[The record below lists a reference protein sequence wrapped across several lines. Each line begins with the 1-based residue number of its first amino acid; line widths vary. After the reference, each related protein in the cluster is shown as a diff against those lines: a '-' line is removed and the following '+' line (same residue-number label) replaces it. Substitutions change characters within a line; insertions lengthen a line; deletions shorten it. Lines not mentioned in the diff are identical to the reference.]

1 MRPDV
6 LPVMLVF
13 LPFLAGLLQFIAGRP
28 APRLGNVLVGVNL
41 LLVLALIPGVADE
54 GAIVA
59 NLGGWSEPLA
69 IHLLADGLA
78 LLMLL
83 LTALLAVAVSLYAM
97 AAWRDQHHDALRFW
111 TLWPLL
117 LGSLNALF
125 LSRDL
130 FNIYVTLELVTLAAI
145 PLVLL
150 AGPGKTVDAALRYL
164 LFALLG
170 SLIYLAGVAL
180 LYAQAGTLDLALLA
194 DALPDSTL
202 AGSLGA
208 SLIIVGILIKAAIL
222 PFHVWLPA
230 AHGGA
235 PAAVSAILSA
245 LVVKAAA
252 YLLLRL
258 WSGPLDPLV
267 TPAAGQLLGALGAL
281 AILFGSWQAFRQERL
296 KLVVA
301 YSTVAQ
307 LGYMLLFFP
316 MAVTAAWQG
325 AVYHGLAHGLAKGAL
340 FLAAGNILLYL
351 GHDRLREMRGIDRP
365 LAVSLLAFGL
375 AGVSIMGLPP
385 SGGFTAKWLLLTA
398 SVETGQWWWTITLL
412 LGGLLAA
419 AYVFR
424 VLRLAFLQPPEN
436 VPDRPGMV
444 PPPLMAW
451 SATVLA
457 VLAIVLGVVSAPL
470 LELLG
475 SPVGGS
481 E

>member
-1 MRPDV
+1 MTEA
-6 LPVMLVF
+6 LPVLLVF
-13 LPFLAGLLQFIAGRP
+13 VPFLAGLAQFALGRAAPWSQQLLAG
-28 APRLGNVLVGVNL
+28 ANLVLV
-41 LLVLALIPGVADE
+41 LLVLSAVASRGPVIAD
-54 GAIVA
+54 
-59 NLGGWSEPLA
+59 LGGWGEPLA
-69 IHLLADGLA
+69 IHLQADGLA
-78 LLMLL
+78 TLMLL
-83 LTALLAVAVSLYAM
+83 LTAVLAVAISLYAIP
-97 AAWRDQHHDALRFW
+97 AFGRRTPVAWQFW

-117 LGSLNALF
+117 LASLNALF

-130 FNIYVTLELVTLAAI
+130 FNLYVTLELVTLAAI

-164 LFALLG
+164 LYALLG
-170 SLIYLAGVAL
+170 SLIFLAGVAL

-194 DALPDSTL
+194 GAVSSDGLGGPLAAAL
-202 AGSLGA
+202 
-208 SLIIVGILIKAAIL
+208 IVVGILIKGAIL
-222 PFHVWLPA
+222 PFHIWLPA

-245 LVVKAAA
+245 LVVKAAL

-258 WSGPLDPLV
+258 WTGPLEPLV
-267 TPAAGQLLGALGAL
+267 NDAAAQLLGVLGAT
-281 AILFGSWQAFRQERL
+281 AILFGSWQAFRQARL

-325 AVYHGLAHGLAKGAL
+325 AVYHGLAHGVAKAAL
-340 FLAAGNILLYL
+340 FLAAGNILYYL
-351 GHDRLREMRGIDRP
+351 GQDRLEALRGIDRP

-385 SGGFTAKWLLLTA
+385 SGGFTAKWLLLSA
-398 SVETGQWWWTITLL
+398 SLQTGQWWWTVVLL

-419 AYVFR
+419 GYIFR
-424 VLRLAFLQPPEN
+424 VLRLAFLQTEDPAPRRGGP
-436 VPDRPGMV
+436 VPGV
-444 PPPLMAW
+444 LMAW
-451 SATVLA
+451 TATALA
-457 VLAIVLGVVSAPL
+457 LLAIALGLLSAPL

-475 SPVGGS
+475 DMPGGRA
-481 E
+481 

>member
-1 MRPDV
+1 MTEA
-6 LPVMLVF
+6 LPVLLVF
-13 LPFLAGLLQFIAGRP
+13 VPFLAGLGQFVLGRAVP
-28 APRLGNVLVGVNL
+28 WSQQFVSGFNL
-41 LLVLALIPGVADE
+41 LLVLLLLRAVAGGEPVIAD
-54 GAIVA
+54 
-59 NLGGWSEPLA
+59 LGGWGEPLA
-69 IHLLADGLA
+69 IHLQADGLA
-78 LLMLL
+78 TLMLL
-83 LTALLAVAVSLYAM
+83 LTAVLAVAISLYAIP
-97 AAWRDQHHDALRFW
+97 AFGGHARSAWQFW

-150 AGPGKTVDAALRYL
+150 AGPRKTVDAALRYL

-180 LYAQAGTLDLALLA
+180 LYAQAGTLDLALLPA
-194 DALPDSTL
+194 ATPTGSL
-202 AGSLGA
+202 AGPLA
-208 SLIIVGILIKAAIL
+208 AALIITGILIKGAIL
-222 PFHVWLPA
+222 PFHIWLPA

-245 LVVKAAA
+245 LVVKAAI

-258 WSGPLDPLV
+258 WTGALEPLV
-267 TPAAGQLLGALGAL
+267 SIAAGQLLGLLGAS
-281 AILFGSWQAFRQERL
+281 AVLFGSWQAFRQSRL

-325 AVYHGLAHGLAKGAL
+325 AVYHGLAHGVAKAAL
-340 FLAAGNILLYL
+340 FLAAGNLLYYL
-351 GHDRLREMRGIDRP
+351 GQDRLEALRGIDRP

-398 SVETGQWWWTITLL
+398 SLQTGQWWWTAALVA
-412 LGGLLAA
+412 GGLLAA
-419 AYVFR
+419 GYIFR
-424 VLRLAFLQPPEN
+424 VLRLAFLQSAEPAERRDGP
-436 VPDRPGMV
+436 VPGR
-444 PPPLMAW
+444 LMAW
-451 SATVLA
+451 TATALA
-457 VLAIVLGVVSAPL
+457 LLAIGLGLISAPL
-470 LELLG
+470 LDLLG
-475 SPVGGS
+475 DIPGGGS
-481 E
+481 